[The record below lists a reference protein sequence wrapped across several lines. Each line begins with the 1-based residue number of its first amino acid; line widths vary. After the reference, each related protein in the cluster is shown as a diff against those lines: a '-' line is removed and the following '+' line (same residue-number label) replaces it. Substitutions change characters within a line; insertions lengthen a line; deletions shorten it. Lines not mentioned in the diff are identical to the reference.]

1 LSVRSES
8 RHDSIGRAQRP
19 TLCLSYQGGQHNRA
33 ESPAHRAGA
42 ETYYTVEFSGTMR
55 ENQTETGAEIHTLRE
70 AHQELVARVSDLEKL
85 RALRAL
91 WARLFGRRKP
101 QPVQNVAAA

>member
-1 LSVRSES
+1 
-8 RHDSIGRAQRP
+8 
-19 TLCLSYQGGQHNRA
+19 
-33 ESPAHRAGA
+33 
-42 ETYYTVEFSGTMR
+42 MR